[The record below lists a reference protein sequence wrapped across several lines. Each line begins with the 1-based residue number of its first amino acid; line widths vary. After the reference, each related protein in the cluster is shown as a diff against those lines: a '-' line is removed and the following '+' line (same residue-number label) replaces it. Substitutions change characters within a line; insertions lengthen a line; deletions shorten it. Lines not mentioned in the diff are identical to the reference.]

1 MEYRQLGN
9 SALKLSAVGLGGNV
23 FGPPRLDEKTS
34 VKNIHFALDQGV
46 NFIDTAHI
54 YGQTHSETFVGS
66 AIHDRRHRVVIATKF
81 HLLKL
86 APGESVQDRV
96 QAHCETSLQKLRTDH
111 IDLLQI
117 HFLSPG
123 IPQEE
128 ILRALDSLVQ
138 AGKVRY
144 LGACN
149 YSSWRLRDTLH
160 ISEQHKLAK
169 FVSCQNHYNLLRRH
183 VELETLPFCRE
194 FQCGFLPYFPLSGGF
209 LSGKYQPGQP
219 APEGTR
225 GAAGSP
231 IIKNSRT
238 ARNEAVLPKLE
249 AFAKG
254 RGHTVLELAIAW
266 LLAHPE
272 VTSVIA
278 GTSSEQQIAQ
288 NLAAETWRL
297 SAAEKAEV
305 DAIAAWDGTGE
316 AIELDPGSYL

>member
-1 MEYRQLGN
+1 MEYRRLGD
-9 SALKLSAVGLGGNV
+9 SDLSLSAIGLGGNV

-34 VKNIHFALDQGV
+34 VRNIHHAQELGI
-46 NFIDTAHI
+46 NFIDTAAI
-54 YGQTHSETFVGS
+54 YGQGHSESFVG
-66 AIHDRRHRVVIATKF
+66 AATHDRRDRFVIATKF
-81 HLLKL
+81 HLMKL
-86 APGESVQDRV
+86 ADGETPRQRIRT
-96 QAHCETSLQKLRTDH
+96 HCETSLKKLRTEY

-117 HFLSPG
+117 HFVTPG

-128 ILRALDSLVQ
+128 ILRALDEL
-138 AGKVRY
+138 AREGKVRY

-149 YSSWRLRDTLH
+149 YSGWRMRDTLH
-160 ISEQHKLAK
+160 ISEQRNLAQ

-194 FQCGFLPYFPLSGGF
+194 FNFGFLPYFPLSGGF

-231 IIKNSRT
+231 VIKNSRT
-238 ARNEAVLPKLE
+238 ERNEALLDKLTG
-249 AFAKG
+249 FAKQ

-266 LLAHPE
+266 LLAEPA

-278 GTSSEQQIAQ
+278 GTSSQEQIEQ
-288 NLAAETWRL
+288 NVAAEAWRL
-297 SAAEKAEV
+297 SSEEKAEV

-316 AIELDPGSYL
+316 DIELDPASYL